1 MNEKRS
7 ILRRIFVPQHDELT
21 LFLMSF
27 AFILLFITHEDLRAG
42 ATFIVFADGRLFG
55 LLALIFFGQ
64 GIAFS
69 LYHVFTSREKT
80 WPEIKYM
87 LLSAVIINAAGG
99 IAVGM
104 YFLEHPPDGLLILF
118 PLWNIINGFLLLLMY
133 RFDLM
138 DEAIIV
144 DDNAAPFELAAGV
157 CVVLMTVAISTF
169 VFELYWAVIFSMC
182 MAYATNINALVRGL
196 VSANVR

>member
-1 MNEKRS
+1 
-7 ILRRIFVPQHDELT
+7 
-21 LFLMSF
+21 
-27 AFILLFITHEDLRAG
+27 
-42 ATFIVFADGRLFG
+42 
-55 LLALIFFGQ
+55 
-64 GIAFS
+64 
-69 LYHVFTSREKT
+69 
-80 WPEIKYM
+80 M

>member
-7 ILRRIFVPQHDELT
+7 LLKRLFVPQYDELA

-27 AFILLFITHEDLRAG
+27 AFILTFITHEYLRAG
-42 ATFIVFADGRLFG
+42 VFFFVFADSG
-55 LLALIFFGQ
+55 LYVPLALIFFALGM
-64 GIAFS
+64 AFS

-80 WPEIKYM
+80 WREIKFM
-87 LLSAVIINAAGG
+87 LFSAVIINAAGG

-104 YFLEHPPDGLLILF
+104 YFLEYPPDGLLILF

-138 DEAIIV
+138 DDAIIA
-144 DDNAAPFELAAGV
+144 DDNAAPFEVAAGL
-157 CVVLMTVAISTF
+157 CVVLMTFAIGTF

-182 MAYATNINALVRGL
+182 MVYATSINPLVKYFI
-196 VSANVR
+196 SANVR